1 MAIVLGA
8 AGAVPFLALSFAT
21 PFIAGSLR
29 EQTTLILTAY
39 GAVILSFLGGIH
51 WGLAINTVPAAAE
64 EGRLFRRLACS
75 VVPALIGWVAFLM
88 PTAVSL
94 SILAVAFVAVL
105 CLDLI
110 AARNGEAPEWYP
122 RLRVPLTVA
131 VVLSLITGVLA
142 DAVGV

>member
-142 DAVGV
+142 DAV